1 MNEAKLPRWD
11 LSPIYPGVDS
21 KAFLD
26 DLAQVDLLCKELS
39 GSLQTASLKD
49 LIAIINDL
57 ESIIGTIDPYAS
69 ALLSTD
75 TANPAYI
82 AAVGKA
88 EKACVAFSNAMT
100 EFTAECAKREKEF
113 DDPALADYRL
123 FLSEVLETSRHMMSQ
138 KEEALANEMLLV
150 SAKQWSHLQ
159 EAVTSSIASGDKTLI
174 DLRGCASH
182 PDRTV
187 RKDAFEREL
196 AILREHEV
204 ALCYA
209 LNGVKGTTLL
219 LEKRRGWKDPLDRSC
234 FTARITRK
242 ALSALIATLEKNLPL
257 FRRYMTIKAKLMGL
271 EKLDWYDTVAP
282 VGSSDKRYT
291 YEEAKEIIV
300 RAYSRFSPEMGA
312 FAKQAFENGWI
323 DAEPRKGKV
332 GGAYDT
338 SFHKAGVS
346 RVLCNFDY
354 TYDSVLTLAHELGH
368 AYHDSIVLKN
378 PALLC
383 GYPMTLAES
392 ASIFGETVVFT
403 EVVKTLSK
411 EEQLPII
418 ESMLSS
424 ANQVCVDILSR
435 FYFERACFAKRAEGE
450 LTAKEMCDLMIDA
463 EEKTYGDAVAVK
475 HPYMWAVKSHYY
487 SEGFSFYN
495 YPYAFGQLFALGLFK
510 RSADDPDFP
519 DHYRALLSRT
529 TTMNARDVAL
539 SAGCDIESEAFW
551 QESIDVLA
559 HWIDV
564 LADHAG

>member
-11 LSPIYPGVDS
+11 LSPVYPGVES
-21 KAFLD
+21 PEFKG
-26 DLAQVDLLCKELS
+26 DLEKITSLS
-39 GSLQTASLKD
+39 QKLSASIKTASLKELID
-49 LIAIINDL
+49 LVNEIEAL
-57 ESIIGTIDPYAS
+57 VCTAYPYAS

-82 AAVGKA
+82 NALGKT
-88 EKACVAFSNAMT
+88 EKACVDFSNVMT
-100 EFTAECAKREKEF
+100 EFTAECANREAEF
-113 DDPALADYRL
+113 DDPDLADYKL
-123 FLSEVLETSRHMMSQ
+123 FLSEVLESSRHMMSP

-150 SAKQWSHLQ
+150 SAKQWSRLQ
-159 EAVTSSIASGDKTLI
+159 EAVTSSISSGDKTLI

-182 PDRTV
+182 PDRAV

-196 AILREHEV
+196 AILKEHEV

-234 FTARITRK
+234 FTARISRK
-242 ALSALIATLEKNLPL
+242 ALSALITTLEKNQPL
-257 FRRYMTIKAKLMGL
+257 FRRYMEIKAGIMGL
-271 EKLDWYDTVAP
+271 KKLDWYDTVAP
-282 VGSSDKRYT
+282 VGSSNKKYT
-291 YEEAKEIIV
+291 YEDAREIV
-300 RAYSRFSPEMGA
+300 VKAYSKFSPEMGA
-312 FAKQAFENGWI
+312 FVKNAFDNGWI

-338 SFHKAGVS
+338 SFYKAGVS
-346 RVLCNFDY
+346 RVLCNFDG

-368 AYHDSIVLKN
+368 AYHDSIVLKKA
-378 PALLC
+378 PIL
-383 GYPMTLAES
+383 GEYPMTLAES
-392 ASIFGETVVFT
+392 ASIFGETIVFT

-411 EEQLPII
+411 EDQLPVI

-435 FYFERACFAKRAEGE
+435 FYFEKACFEKRKEGE
-450 LTAKEMCDLMIDA
+450 LTAKDMCDLMLDA
-463 EEKTYGDAVAVK
+463 EERTYGDAVATK

-487 SEGFSFYN
+487 SEEFSFYN

-519 DHYRALLSRT
+519 KNYRDLLAKT
-529 TTMNARDVAL
+529 ATMNARDVAL

-551 QESIDVLA
+551 QESVDVLA
-559 HWIDV
+559 HWVDV
-564 LADHAG
+564 FEEYAK

>member
-11 LSPIYPGVDS
+11 LTPIYPDVEGPEFKGDLEKISSLS
-21 KAFLD
+21 K
-26 DLAQVDLLCKELS
+26 KLS
-39 GSLQTASLKD
+39 ESIKTASLKE
-49 LIAIINDL
+49 LIELINEI
-57 ESIIGTIDPYAS
+57 ESLVATTYPYAS

-75 TANPAYI
+75 TANPIYI
-82 AAVGKA
+82 SAVGKT
-88 EKACVAFSNAMT
+88 EKACVEFSNVMT
-100 EFTAECAKREKEF
+100 EFTAECAKRESEF
-113 DDPALADYRL
+113 KDPALKDYQL
-123 FLSEVLETSRHMMSQ
+123 FLSEILESSKHMMSQ

-150 SAKQWSHLQ
+150 SAKQWSRLQ
-159 EAVTSSIASGDKTLI
+159 EAVTSSISSGDKTLI
-174 DLRGCASH
+174 DLRGCASN
-182 PDRTV
+182 PDRAV

-196 AILREHEV
+196 AILKEHEV

-209 LNGVKGTTLL
+209 LNGVKGTALI

-234 FTARITRK
+234 FTARISRK
-242 ALSALIATLEKNLPL
+242 ALSALITTLEKNQPL
-257 FRRYMTIKAKLMGL
+257 FRRYMEIKAKIMGL
-271 EKLDWYDTVAP
+271 KKLDWYDTVAP
-282 VGSSDKRYT
+282 VGSSDKKYSF
-291 YEEAKEIIV
+291 EEAEDIV
-300 RAYSRFSPEMGA
+300 IKAYTKFSPEMGA
-312 FAKQAFENGWI
+312 FVKNAFENGWI

-338 SFHKAGVS
+338 SFYKAGVS

-368 AYHDSIVLKN
+368 AYHDSIMLKEA
-378 PALLC
+378 PIL
-383 GYPMTLAES
+383 GDYPMTLAES
-392 ASIFGETVVFT
+392 ASIFGETIVFT

-411 EEQLPII
+411 EEQLPVI

-435 FYFERACFAKRAEGE
+435 FYFEKACFEKRKEGE
-450 LTAKEMCDLMIDA
+450 LTAKDMCDMMLDA
-463 EEKTYGDAVAVK
+463 EERTYGDAVAIK

-487 SEGFSFYN
+487 IEEFSFYN

-510 RSADDPDFP
+510 RSADDPNFAQD
-519 DHYRALLSRT
+519 YKALLSRT
-529 TTMNARDVAL
+529 GRMNARDVAL

-564 LADHAG
+564 FETYVK